1 MSRMT
6 DRDREIMQHIDK
18 FRFITLK
25 QTVEL
30 FMSPTSSN
38 AHLIADKRLTVIQES
53 NHLFGTK
60 GVKLRK
66 GKHPYTK
73 ETIYYYGN
81 MPSYHDLQV
90 LNVYARL
97 SFIGLEIDFFTT
109 QKTWCHGKYR
119 SDAFFSYTIGEDKRV
134 AFLEVCHTSND
145 THIKGYEEIY
155 TSGEL
160 QEKLVG
166 SFPGIVLVGHK
177 GPLPDTLLKVRKVK
191 ENLSDI
197 YNVFI

>member
-1 MSRMT
+1 MT
-6 DRDREIMQHIDK
+6 DRDREIMQHVDK

-25 QTVEL
+25 QAVEL

-97 SFIGLEIDFFTT
+97 SFIGLDIPYFKT
-109 QKTWCHGKYR
+109 QAPWMHGKYV
-119 SDAFFSYTIGEDKRV
+119 SDAFFSYKIEGRQNV

-145 THIKGYEEIY
+145 AHIKGYEEIY
-155 TSGEL
+155 ISGEL
-160 QEKLVG
+160 QDKLVG
-166 SFPGIVLVGHK
+166 AFPDIVLVGHK

-191 ENLSDI
+191 EDLSDI